1 MDLFNKLRDL
11 SQSILYTLFQIIVSD
26 YTKVCSYKKMY
37 MVKKKAHHFSSE
49 AGNVFI
55 KKI

>member
-11 SQSILYTLFQIIVSD
+11 SQSILSTLFQIIISD
-26 YTKVCSYKKMY
+26 YTKICSSKKMY

-49 AGNVFI
+49 AGDVFI
-55 KKI
+55 KKV